1 MRKKTLV
8 ILSGGQDST
17 TCLFWAIDKFGKENV
32 ESLTFDY
39 GQKHKIEIKSA
50 QKIAEYAQIN
60 NKIISINTFSEFAN
74 NALLNNEISIESNVN
89 NSSALPNTFVPGRN
103 LIFITY
109 AAAYAWNK
117 NILDLITGVAQIDYS
132 GYPDCR
138 NETILSLEKTIS
150 LGMDCSFKIHTPLIN
165 LSKKEIVE
173 LAVSLGIL
181 DVLGMTHTCYLGVY
195 PPCES
200 CMACKLRKKGFE
212 EAGIKDPLVKK

>member
-60 NKIISINTFSEFAN
+60 NKIISIDTFSEFAH

-89 NSSALPNTFVPGRN
+89 NRDGIV
-103 LIFITY
+103 IFFI
-109 AAAYAWNK
+109 
-117 NILDLITGVAQIDYS
+117 
-132 GYPDCR
+132 
-138 NETILSLEKTIS
+138 
-150 LGMDCSFKIHTPLIN
+150 
-165 LSKKEIVE
+165 
-173 LAVSLGIL
+173 
-181 DVLGMTHTCYLGVY
+181 CYLY
-195 PPCES
+195 FL
-200 CMACKLRKKGFE
+200 KLDIAKLK
-212 EAGIKDPLVKK
+212 L